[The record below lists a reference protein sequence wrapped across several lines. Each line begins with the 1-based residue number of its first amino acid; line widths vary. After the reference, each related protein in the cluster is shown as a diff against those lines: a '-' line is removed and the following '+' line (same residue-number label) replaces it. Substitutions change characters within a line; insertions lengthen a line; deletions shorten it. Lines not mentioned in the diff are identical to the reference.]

1 MNIILILSFLLAIG
15 IPVEC
20 QGSGHQKI
28 KSAVKKSRAHNR
40 HQIQIDVLRGGSATT
55 NQISTKKAAAIGCLL
70 ALNSGMVN
78 GACLSGILHE
88 TKQVSFVEE
97 CLMVDGWIPLR
108 THYFHIT

>member
-20 QGSGHQKI
+20 RSGHQKI
-28 KSAVKKSRAHNR
+28 ISAKKSRH
-40 HQIQIDVLRGGSATT
+40 HQIQIDGLRGGSDATT

-97 CLMVDGWIPLR
+97 CIWIIPLR
-108 THYFHIT
+108 TITFI

>member
-20 QGSGHQKI
+20 RVSGHQKI
-28 KSAVKKSRAHNR
+28 ISAVKKSRH
-40 HQIQIDVLRGGSATT
+40 HQIQIDALRGGSDATT
-55 NQISTKKAAAIGCLL
+55 NQEISTKKAAAIGCLL
-70 ALNSGMVN
+70 ALNSGVVN

-97 CLMVDGWIPLR
+97 CIDG
-108 THYFHIT
+108 

>member
-20 QGSGHQKI
+20 QVSGHQKI
-28 KSAVKKSRAHNR
+28 KSAVKKSRH
-40 HQIQIDVLRGGSATT
+40 HQIQIDVLRGGSDATT

-70 ALNSGMVN
+70 ALNSGVVN

-97 CLMVDGWIPLR
+97 CIDG
-108 THYFHIT
+108 